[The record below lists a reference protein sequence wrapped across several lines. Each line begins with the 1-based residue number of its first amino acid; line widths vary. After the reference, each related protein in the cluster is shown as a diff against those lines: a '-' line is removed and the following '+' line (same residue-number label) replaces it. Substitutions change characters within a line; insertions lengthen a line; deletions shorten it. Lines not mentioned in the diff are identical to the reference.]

1 MSGRLQ
7 TALTPSAG
15 FFQARDRSLVA
26 AVWLFAVAMAVAA
39 LVVVGGA
46 TRLTGSGLSIT
57 QWKPLTGAFPPMSAA
72 AWADAF
78 HRYQATT
85 QYQLVNRG
93 MSLAAFKSIFW
104 WEWVHRLLAR
114 GVGILFA
121 APFAALLVARRLPG
135 RLVWPCIAL
144 LALGGLQGLVGWWMV
159 TSGLEGRLAVAP
171 ERLAMHLGLA
181 LALMCALIWTALEAW
196 AGLASPTQPRRGA
209 WRLASAVFAAG
220 VFLQCLLGALVA
232 GNQAGL
238 TNNDWPL
245 MSGRLLP
252 ADYWQGALWTTLA
265 HGAAAVQFNHR
276 LLAYG
281 LLILALALAIGGW
294 RSRLA
299 PRMLRILGLAT
310 AGIAAMQ
317 VALGVAVLISG
328 VALPLAMLHQAVATI
343 LLADATILAWRA
355 RRT

>member
-1 MSGRLQ
+1 MNGRLQ
-7 TALTPSAG
+7 TMPTPSAG
-15 FFQARDRSLVA
+15 FSQRPDRSRVA
-26 AVWLFAVAMAVAA
+26 AIWLFAVALAVAA

-57 QWKPLTGAFPPMSAA
+57 QWQPLTGALPPMSAGS
-72 AWADAF
+72 WADAF

-93 MSLAAFKSIFW
+93 MTLAAFKSIFW

-121 APFAALLVARRLPG
+121 APLAALLLARRLPR
-135 RLVWPCIAL
+135 RLIWPCIAL

-159 TSGLEGRLAVAP
+159 TSGLEGRVAVAP

-181 LALMCALIWTALEAW
+181 LALMCALIWTALEAL
-196 AGLASPTQPRRGA
+196 AGPASPTRSRRGA
-209 WRLASAVFAAG
+209 WRLASDVFAAG
-220 VFLQCLLGALVA
+220 VYLQCLLGALVA

-252 ADYWQGALWTTLA
+252 ADYWWGSLWTTLA

-276 LLAYG
+276 LMAYG

-294 RSRLA
+294 RSRSA
-299 PRMLRILGLAT
+299 PRTLRILGLAT
-310 AGIAAMQ
+310 GGIAAMQ
-317 VALGVAVLISG
+317 GVLGVAVLISG
-328 VALPLAMLHQAVATI
+328 VALPLAMLHQAVATV

-355 RRT
+355 RRL